1 MAKLVFHHS
10 SLAKGY
16 VCKGCGWTENYRGIF
31 GVGEKRHIPNN
42 IHKVDSNRFHIVE
55 YWIRK

>member
-1 MAKLVFHHS
+1 MILAKLVFHHS

-16 VCKGCGWTENYRGIF
+16 VRKECGWIESYSGIF

-42 IHKVDSNRFHIVE
+42 I
-55 YWIRK
+55 